1 MPGKNGIDVLKL
13 IRSHHELKQLPVFL
27 FTALMDTD
35 SKEVYNIYLDWT
47 SSRIRYCRY
56 NA

>member
-35 SKEVYNIYLDWT
+35 SKEVYNIYLD
-47 SSRIRYCRY
+47 
-56 NA
+56 